1 MEFHERL
8 AFLRKAAGLT
18 QEQLGAR
25 VGVTRQ
31 AVSKWESGQVSPDV
45 ATVARLCGALNVSAD
60 FLVLGR
66 GPVDAEDTPD
76 PETCPVCGRPV
87 YSGICSGCGYR
98 PRPCPDDPGHYA
110 LITTQPPVELAG
122 YAQDLVQFCGMERED
137 ADALIESARQDHRP
151 MLLRRGLEK
160 PAVLF
165 LAAHVRRVYGLR
177 IVADRGEPEETLL
190 KKSSALRLPATV
202 TLTERIKREQQFPFL
217 LTLLTVV
224 LGVWIASFF

>member
-8 AFLRKAAGLT
+8 SFLRKAAGLT

-31 AVSKWESGQVSPDV
+31 AVSKWESGQVSPDA

-66 GPVDAEDTPD
+66 EPVDAEDGQE
-76 PETCPVCGRPV
+76 PETCPICGRPL
-87 YSGICSGCGYR
+87 YSGLCSGCGYR
-98 PRPCPDDPGHYA
+98 PRPCPEDPNRYA

-122 YAQDLVQFCGMERED
+122 YAQDLVQFCGLEQED
-137 ADALIESARQDHRP
+137 ADARIESARQGHRP
-151 MLLRRGLEK
+151 MLLQRGLEK

-165 LAAHVRRVYGLR
+165 LAARVRRVYGLR
-177 IVADRGEPEETLL
+177 IVADQGEPEEALL
-190 KKSSALRLPATV
+190 KKPGALRLPATI
-202 TLTERIKREQQFPFL
+202 TLTERIKREQSFPFWQV
-217 LTLLTVV
+217 LLTVI
-224 LGVWIASFF
+224 LGAWIASFL